1 MRTIAELSTDEL
13 RLAGDAI
20 ETVIDLRTYLPTD
33 GTLIMLAERF
43 RDDIRELLGVPVLK
57 PADRGPERNQLD
69 DLADEELD
77 RMAEAVTALV
87 GRFRPFIDDPELV
100 RQLND
105 LNARLCL
112 RLYARASAEEAKAS

>member
-1 MRTIAELSTDEL
+1 VRTIAELSTDEL

-20 ETVIDLRTYLPTD
+20 ETVIDLRAYLPPD

-57 PADRGPERNQLD
+57 PANRDPERNQLN

-100 RQLND
+100 KQLSD
-105 LNARLCL
+105 LHARVCV
-112 RLYARASAEEAKAS
+112 RLYARATAEEVKAS